1 MSKNNKPVAG
11 NTPTTQKIAFQT
23 GAAKDELFASALNED
38 QGFVTLNVLANDP
51 GSAKLYSLAQG
62 ITSSSTQVQV
72 LGTATLASGAVISI
86 DNGVVRY
93 DISNVNYQGLA
104 QGQIAVD
111 TFEYVIQMGNGALSI
126 ATASVQVVGLNDAPT
141 LAALPL
147 SPVVIEDTSGPESA
161 TSVQGKLEG
170 SDVDQGA
177 ILTYGFAA
185 SECIV
190 ENADGTVSLTN
201 GYGTLTLNSTTGDYT
216 FVVNAQALDAL
227 GAEDAVSVGF
237 DVLVR
242 DEHGAVSNIETIKF
256 ELFGADE
263 APVVTAPDFGVVTTF
278 VVNHGLNFVNGRS
291 LLQGFDGND
300 KLKLAGVKQVSGVYT
315 VDTNGDGQVDSSALL
330 VEFAHGNGKG
340 NGNENQT
347 GGIETVEVI
356 LSGYLG
362 LTQDMIETSVN

>member
-201 GYGTLTLNSTTGDYT
+201 DYGTLTLNSTTGDYT

-263 APVVTAPDFGVVTTF
+263 APVVTNPVTEF
-278 VVNHGLNFVNGRS
+278 NINHGQGFINDRRVIDNFDNNDQIKVNG
-291 LLQGFDGND
+291 GKWND
-300 KLKLAGVKQVSGVYT
+300 KIGVYSI
-315 VDTNGDGQVDSSALL
+315 DYNGDGVDDSSAFM
-330 VEFAHGNGKG
+330 VVFNGT
-340 NGNENQT
+340 NHAAEIVLT
-347 GGIETVEVI
+347 
-356 LSGYLG
+356 GYLG
-362 LTQDMIETSVN
+362 LTEAQFV